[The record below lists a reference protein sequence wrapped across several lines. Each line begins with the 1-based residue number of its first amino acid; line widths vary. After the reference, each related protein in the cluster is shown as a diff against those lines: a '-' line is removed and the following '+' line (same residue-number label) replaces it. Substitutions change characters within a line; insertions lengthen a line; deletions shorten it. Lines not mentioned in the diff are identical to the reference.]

1 VSGLQTVNDRFESA
15 RIQGRANG
23 EGPQTTQLSRSP
35 WLLRTAGVGHEER
48 FPPTRLNA
56 GYVLRKET
64 IAGVRLDG
72 RDAPIPNLP
81 PLAAERGG
89 LTHGERSLGLLRSRN
104 PTFAG
109 FSPPAHPT
117 TLISQA

>member
-1 VSGLQTVNDRFESA
+1 MSAFHYLHLAVCSILAPMAVS
-15 RIQGRANG
+15 
-23 EGPQTTQLSRSP
+23 
-35 WLLRTAGVGHEER
+35 GHEER

-72 RDAPIPNLP
+72 QDAPIPNLP
-81 PLAAERGG
+81 PLAPERGG
-89 LTHGERSLGLLRSRN
+89 STHGERSLGLLRSRN